1 LTYRLS
7 SLARE
12 AGVTDQQVRNYLD
25 AGLLPPA
32 ERAANNY
39 RVLTDRHADALR
51 TVRALAAGHGWAATH
66 AILGAVHRGDLA
78 AALAA
83 VDEGHAVLAR
93 ERATVAAATEAFTR
107 VADRPGQDTNRR
119 VRVGEVA
126 ARVGV
131 RAPVL
136 RLWERRG
143 LLRPDR
149 DPQTGYRVYGPAEQ
163 RAAHLVAVLRAGG
176 FGFGIIEDAIAAMR
190 TTGSV
195 AQALTRLARRD
206 EQVRRQ
212 SLLRMRGTAALHTYL
227 ERHYPSP

>member
-1 LTYRLS
+1 MKVS

-12 AGVTDQQVRNYLD
+12 AGVSEQQVRNYLA

-39 RVLTDRHADALR
+39 RVFTAQHADALR
-51 TVRALAAGHGWAATH
+51 TVRAFARGHGWKAAH
-66 AILGAVHRGDLA
+66 AVLGSVHSGDIA
-78 AALAA
+78 AALAV
-83 VDEGHAVLAR
+83 VDEGHAALAR

-107 VADRPGQDTNRR
+107 VADRPAPAVQQH

-131 RAPVL
+131 RPPVL

-149 DPQTGYRVYGPAEQ
+149 QPHTGHRAYGPAEQ

-190 TTGSV
+190 ASGGVT
-195 AQALTRLARRD
+195 QALTQLARRD
-206 EQVRRQ
+206 EQLRRQ
-212 SLLRMRGTAALHTYL
+212 SLLRMRGTAALHAYL
-227 ERHYPSP
+227 AAYYSEE